1 MAYEGGSESID
12 EVEPKLETAYEALIG
27 YVAKDIDDCME
38 GGMTQDCPRRDK
50 CRTLFGNF
58 LKANISLIH
67 DSRAAK
73 EGISKNRAKLTEMK
87 EKAPYGIKC
96 GACFSE
102 AFKLFDKEV
111 SLMRFLQVVRNI
123 DGK

>member
-1 MAYEGGSESID
+1 MI
-12 EVEPKLETAYEALIG
+12 EPKLETAYEALIG

-38 GGMTQDCPRRDK
+38 GGMIQDCPRRNK
-50 CRTLFGNF
+50 RRTLFSNF
-58 LKANISLIH
+58 LKANIRLIH

-73 EGISKNRAKLTEMK
+73 EGISKNMTKLAEMK

-96 GACFSE
+96 DACFFE
-102 AFKLFDKEV
+102 ASKPFDKEV
-111 SLMRFLQVVRNI
+111 SLMRSLQVVRNI